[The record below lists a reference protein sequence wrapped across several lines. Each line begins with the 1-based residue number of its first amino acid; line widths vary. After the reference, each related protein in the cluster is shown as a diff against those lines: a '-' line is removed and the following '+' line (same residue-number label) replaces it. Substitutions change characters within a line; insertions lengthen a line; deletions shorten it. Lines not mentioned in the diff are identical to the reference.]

1 MHVEICWMYRV
12 ASYISDDPCEMI
24 RVATGNASSS
34 WDRGMGEL
42 VDLSNCPNAPKANSY
57 FFHRVKPSLAHCG
70 TWILQVLM
78 LHAVWSLQ
86 TWVQGQ
92 SRQCEQQW
100 TTWWTAAT
108 AGGSDRIWACKVRR
122 KHPTICKRLDARESK
137 ASNASI
143 VCVCLLLP
151 TIAFFQ
157 LYGWYSSEKIHV
169 IRCDKWAIGK
179 SDKLRTCS
187 FPSKSRHSSVQKCW
201 RLVSKT
207 WLCVEAKTNA
217 TVEPDSLQISDD
229 TKLEVSRFKP
239 GERRVVKESCTTW
252 GQVTRPVLLPG
263 VTAVG
268 DVAMF

>member
-1 MHVEICWMYRV
+1 MHVEMCWMYRV

-78 LHAVWSLQ
+78 LHAVWSLK

-108 AGGSDRIWACKVRR
+108 AGGSDRIWAWRWEESIQQYARDWTQENQKHRTHPLFVYVCFFQQSLSFSFMADTVQRKYMWYDVISEPLANLISSEPVHFRR
-122 KHPTICKRLDARESK
+122 SLGTAPCRSAGGSWARLD
-137 ASNASI
+137 
-143 VCVCLLLP
+143 CV
-151 TIAFFQ
+151 
-157 LYGWYSSEKIHV
+157 
-169 IRCDKWAIGK
+169 
-179 SDKLRTCS
+179 
-187 FPSKSRHSSVQKCW
+187 W
-201 RLVSKT
+201 R
-207 WLCVEAKTNA
+207 
-217 TVEPDSLQISDD
+217 P
-229 TKLEVSRFKP
+229 
-239 GERRVVKESCTTW
+239 
-252 GQVTRPVLLPG
+252 RP
-263 VTAVG
+263 
-268 DVAMF
+268 MQQ